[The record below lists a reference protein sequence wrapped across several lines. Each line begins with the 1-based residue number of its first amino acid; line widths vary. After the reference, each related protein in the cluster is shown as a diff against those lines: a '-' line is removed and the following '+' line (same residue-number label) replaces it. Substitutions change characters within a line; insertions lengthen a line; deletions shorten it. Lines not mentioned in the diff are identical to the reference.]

1 MIKIGIGSRTSTG
14 GAVIEGN
21 PGIMFDGLVASSV
34 GHMASCPKCKKG
46 VGPIVAVGPR
56 TIMRPAGPAA
66 RAGDYVACGCPA
78 GSNTLLAE
86 GTVFIGSGSAA
97 GSASRSGSGS
107 SGNTAS
113 AQTLAKASGASLLAP
128 GTGAPTPGQFRQ
140 NAVGDNPPHS
150 FEEEEEEEERELPM
164 KQRITLR
171 LGMFFDGT
179 GNNLGNAALT
189 AECRRQDLHEFDEQ
203 TLSNIRQLCE
213 THDYRDTNGDGL
225 YDQLP
230 GSSYGNELS
239 NVALLYDLYEDQAD
253 ALVEENTKA
262 ASLKVYIDGIGTTGG
277 SEDSTTGLAMGQGRT
292 GVVARV
298 SESPTLI
305 MAKLR
310 RLLNGNPQLLIERV
324 EFDIFG
330 FSRGA
335 AAARHFANEALKPSG
350 GVMASQLNHELPA
363 MAADFDW
370 STHVSINF
378 IGLFDTVAAVAAPLS
393 GNLSVGDSHNPGVNL
408 HLPPGCARK
417 VVHLTAADEHRHNF
431 SLNRV
436 HTSHEELALPGVHS
450 NLGGGYPA
458 VLRERLLI
466 GRPRLCRAAYYSM
479 ESVDRAKVEQS
490 REWRAREAE
499 ERELRARGLPGEG
512 KFIHENIA
520 LPPSTGSQNGHRQ
533 ARDVLLALGLDRM
546 VRGELSRVALRVMHA
561 KAIQH
566 NAPLGAID
574 ELDRRMNIPADLQPI
589 AHKVISSAMTGQ
601 SAELSQAE
609 KRFLHS
615 RYIHSSANWTSTYG
629 FMVNKPR
636 SGNQRAVYSDQP
648 QRGYP
653 V

>member
-34 GHMASCPKCKKG
+34 GHQATCPKCKKG
-46 VGPIVAVGPR
+46 IGPIVAVGPR
-56 TIMRPAGPAA
+56 TVVLPAGPAA
-66 RAGDYVACGCPA
+66 RAGDYVACGCPP

-86 GTVFIGSGSAA
+86 GSVFIGSDSAVSSVSRIGAGSMGSAA
-97 GSASRSGSGS
+97 L
-107 SGNTAS
+107 
-113 AQTLAKASGASLLAP
+113 AQAPAGGASLLASA
-128 GTGAPTPGQFRQ
+128 TGAPTPRQFRE
-140 NAVGDNPPHS
+140 NTAGDNLPHS
-150 FEEEEEEEERELPM
+150 FEEEEEEEERELPVE
-164 KQRITLR
+164 QRITLR

-189 AECRRQDLHEFDEQ
+189 EECRRQDQQEFDEQ
-203 TLSNIRQLCE
+203 TLKHIRQLCE
-213 THDYRDTNGDGL
+213 TYGYRDTNDDGL
-225 YDQLP
+225 YDKVP
-230 GSSYGNELS
+230 NGSYGNELS

-253 ALVEENTKA
+253 KVVEEA
-262 ASLKVYIDGIGTTGG
+262 ANEASIAVYIDGIGTTSG
-277 SEDSTTGLAMGQGRT
+277 SDDSTWSMGTGKGGT

-298 SESPTLI
+298 SESPTLV

-310 RLLNGNPQLLIERV
+310 RLLNGNPQLLIEKI

-335 AAARHFANEALKPSG
+335 AAARHFANEVLKPAG
-350 GVMASQLNHELPA
+350 GVLAGQLNHNLPA
-363 MAADFDW
+363 LAPGFDW
-370 STHVSINF
+370 STHASINF
-378 IGLFDTVAAVAAPLS
+378 IGLFDTVAAIADPLLA
-393 GNLSVGDSHNPGVNL
+393 NLSVSGSRNLGVNL

-436 HTSHEELALPGVHS
+436 HVSHEELALPGVHS

-458 VLRERLLI
+458 VVHERLLV

-479 ESVDRAKVEQS
+479 DSIDRAKLEQS
-490 REWRAREAE
+490 REWRARETE
-499 ERELRARGLPGEG
+499 ERELRARGLPGQGELTP
-512 KFIHENIA
+512 ENIGLRPA
-520 LPPSTGSQNGHRQ
+520 SDNGYRQ
-533 ARDVLLALGLDRM
+533 AKDMLLILGLERV

-561 KAIQH
+561 KAIQ
-566 NAPLGAID
+566 NGAPLDVLSERD
-574 ELDRRMNIPADLQPI
+574 ERFSIPSDLQPI
-589 AHKVISSAMTGQ
+589 ADKVISSAMAGQ
-601 SAELSQAE
+601 SAVLSTTE
-609 KRFLHS
+609 KRFLHG

-629 FMVNKPR
+629 FMLNKPR
-636 SGNQRAVYSDQP
+636 SQNQRAVYEDQP

>member
-34 GHMASCPKCKKG
+34 GHKASCPKCKKG
-46 VGPIVAVGPR
+46 VGPIVAVGQR
-56 TIMRPAGPAA
+56 MIVLPAGPAA

-86 GTVFIGSGSAA
+86 GSVFIGSDSAVGSVSRIGAGSMGSAA
-97 GSASRSGSGS
+97 SAQVPADGT
-107 SGNTAS
+107 NLLAS
-113 AQTLAKASGASLLAP
+113 A
-128 GTGAPTPGQFRQ
+128 TGAPTPGQFRE
-140 NAVGDNPPHS
+140 NTAGDNLPHS
-150 FEEEEEEEERELPM
+150 FEEEEEEEERELPVE
-164 KQRITLR
+164 QRITLR

-189 AECRRQDLHEFDEQ
+189 AECRRQDLQEFDEQ
-203 TLSNIRQLCE
+203 TLNQIRQLCE
-213 THDYRDTNGDGL
+213 THGYRDTNGDGL
-225 YDQLP
+225 YDQMP
-230 GSSYGNELS
+230 DGSYGNELS

-253 ALVEENTKA
+253 SLVNGA
-262 ASLKVYIDGIGTTGG
+262 ANEASVKVYIDGIGTTGG
-277 SEDSTTGLAMGQGRT
+277 SEDSTWSKGTGKGGT
-292 GVVARV
+292 GVVDRV
-298 SESPTLI
+298 NESPMAIMRRFDLLI
-305 MAKLR
+305 A
-310 RLLNGNPQLLIERV
+310 NNPQLQIEKI

-335 AAARHFANEALKPSG
+335 AAARHFANEVLKSSG
-350 GVMASQLNHELPA
+350 GVLASELNHDLPA
-363 MAADFDW
+363 LAPGFDW

-378 IGLFDTVAAVAAPLS
+378 IGLFDTVAAIVDPLR
-393 GNLSVGDSHNPGVNL
+393 GNLRAGDSRNPGVNL

-436 HTSHEELALPGVHS
+436 HSSHEELALPGVHS
-450 NLGGGYPA
+450 NLGGGYP
-458 VLRERLLI
+458 VMLRERLLV

-479 ESVDRAKVEQS
+479 ENIDRAKVEQS

-499 ERELRARGLPGEG
+499 EHALRAKGLPGEG
-512 KFIHENIA
+512 ELIQENIA
-520 LPPSTGSQNGHRQ
+520 LRPSTGSHSGYRQ
-533 ARDVLLALGLDRM
+533 ARDILLALGLDRM
-546 VRGELSRVALRVMHA
+546 VRGELSRVALRVMHE
-561 KAIQH
+561 KATQQ
-566 NAPLGAID
+566 NAPLGDIDDLDQRMSIPSELQAIA
-574 ELDRRMNIPADLQPI
+574 NKI
-589 AHKVISSAMTGQ
+589 ISSAVAGHNPIL
-601 SAELSQAE
+601 SEAEN
-609 KRFLHS
+609 RFLHS

-636 SGNQRAVYSDQP
+636 SGNQRAVYEDQP